1 MEKTYP
7 RTETKH
13 ILIHQPNV
21 NKFSLSDCETQVLLI
36 VCVRLPFLLV
46 FFLIFERLIAEEWL
60 VKHFLTLKCLHNF
73 GTPGCLQCTHTWII
87 SIL

>member
-21 NKFSLSDCETQVLLI
+21 NKFPLSDCETQVLLI

-46 FFLIFERLIAEEWL
+46 FFPYF
-60 VKHFLTLKCLHNF
+60 
-73 GTPGCLQCTHTWII
+73 
-87 SIL
+87 